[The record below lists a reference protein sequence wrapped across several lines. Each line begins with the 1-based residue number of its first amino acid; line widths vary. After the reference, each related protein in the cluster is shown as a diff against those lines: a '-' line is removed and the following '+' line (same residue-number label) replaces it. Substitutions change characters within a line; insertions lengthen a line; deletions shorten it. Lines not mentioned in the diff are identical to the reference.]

1 MHIQPQYIPIADLR
15 FAPPAHIE
23 RIPVQETQVIMATV
37 LSRSD
42 GGLVRLL
49 INDLQVDVQL
59 PLLVQRGQ
67 QIPLKLTEANGQ
79 QVLEIPVE
87 FVESHTPISASL
99 RQSLPKQEVMQEALP
114 KLFQILSQ
122 EDAPP
127 HLQKAITQLQEQ
139 LPKVETFFNGAGIK
153 NALLNSGLFLERK
166 LLHADSSSPQKSQ
179 QNASD
184 NHNGQTPSSTEA
196 FRQDVKANLWRL
208 LQHLTGLVPQ
218 DSKPKAEIFKNNQAP
233 ITDRNAPPSTKEGPP
248 QHQQGGMQGK
258 QPENLADLLKAFSL
272 SRAKLVS
279 LKAAAPEEQNARS
292 MISNLNNGIA
302 IPRNLASISQDKPVT
317 GNPEQ
322 NTQPVADELSQSLQP
337 LPQRT
342 LTPSTSP
349 ENHLSKALL
358 AFIETANLAAGKAQP
373 QQPRMDNPNHN
384 ENVPI
389 KNQVTPEQSSQTSFL
404 KTTAD
409 VNTRQSALVDRPN
422 PSLPR
427 NTDLQSLN
435 LASSTPKSMTSGQ
448 NDASALAA
456 ARQADSLN
464 PSSQRT
470 TELQNLNLA
479 SSTPKPVT
487 SGQNDA
493 SALAAARQADSLNP
507 SLQQRNVDLQN
518 LNLAS
523 STPKPTAGGQNDA
536 SALTTARQLVEA
548 ALGRIELTQLASLP
562 REGAQ
567 HIFTEIVA
575 NYPFLWVIPLQIRI
589 DQDIKKQTGETPA
602 PHWSVALTLDLGD
615 LGRMDALLWQEKTA
629 VSASLWTEK
638 AETRTLLRDRLPL
651 LQSFLQEAGIAVG
664 NLSLHEGSAPIRAD
678 EPHVDANNLVNLFL

>member
-208 LQHLTGLVPQ
+208 LQHLTGPVPQ

-272 SRAKLVS
+272 SRAKPVS

-358 AFIETANLAAGKAQP
+358 AFIETANLAAMGKAQP

-435 LASSTPKSMTSGQ
+435 LASSTPKSM
-448 NDASALAA
+448 
-456 ARQADSLN
+456 
-464 PSSQRT
+464 
-470 TELQNLNLA
+470 
-479 SSTPKPVT
+479 T

>member
-1 MHIQPQYIPIADLR
+1 LR
-15 FAPPAHIE
+15 FAPPSHIE
-23 RIPVQETQVIMATV
+23 RTPVQETQAIMATV

-79 QVLEIPVE
+79 QVLEIPAE

-99 RQSLPKQEVMQEALP
+99 RQSLPKQEAMQEVLP
-114 KLFQILSQ
+114 KLFQLLSQ
-122 EDAPP
+122 EGAPP

-153 NALLNSGLFLERK
+153 NALLNSGVFLERK

-179 QNASD
+179 HNAGNNRNSQN
-184 NHNGQTPSSTEA
+184 PSSTES

-218 DSKPKAEIFKNNQAP
+218 GSKPKAEIFKNNQAP

-248 QHQQGGMQGK
+248 QHQQGVMQGK
-258 QPENLADLLKAFSL
+258 QPENLADLLKSFSL
-272 SRAKLVS
+272 SGAKPES
-279 LKAAAPEEQNARS
+279 LKAAAPEEQNTHS
-292 MISNLNNGIA
+292 VISNLNNGIA
-302 IPRNLASISQDKPVT
+302 MSRNLAFVSQDKPVT
-317 GNPEQ
+317 ANPEQ
-322 NTQPVADELSQSLQP
+322 NTQTAADDLKQSLQQP
-337 LPQRT
+337 PQRRV
-342 LTPSTSP
+342 LTPSTP
-349 ENHLSKALL
+349 PADENHLSKALL

-422 PSLPR
+422 PS
-427 NTDLQSLN
+427 
-435 LASSTPKSMTSGQ
+435 
-448 NDASALAA
+448 
-456 ARQADSLN
+456 
-464 PSSQRT
+464 SQRT
-470 TELQNLNLA
+470 TE
-479 SSTPKPVT
+479 
-487 SGQNDA
+487 
-493 SALAAARQADSLNP
+493 
-507 SLQQRNVDLQN
+507 LQN

-562 REGAQ
+562 RGGAQ

>member
-208 LQHLTGLVPQ
+208 LQHLTGPVPQ

-358 AFIETANLAAGKAQP
+358 AFIETANLAAMGKAQP

-487 SGQNDA
+487 S
-493 SALAAARQADSLNP
+493 
-507 SLQQRNVDLQN
+507 
-518 LNLAS
+518 
-523 STPKPTAGGQNDA
+523 GQNDA

>member
-493 SALAAARQADSLNP
+493 SAL
-507 SLQQRNVDLQN
+507 
-518 LNLAS
+518 
-523 STPKPTAGGQNDA
+523 
-536 SALTTARQLVEA
+536 TTARQLVEA

>member
-208 LQHLTGLVPQ
+208 LQHLTGPVPQ

-272 SRAKLVS
+272 SRAKPVS

-358 AFIETANLAAGKAQP
+358 AFIETANLAAMGKAQP

-389 KNQVTPEQSSQTSFL
+389 KNQV
-404 KTTAD
+404 
-409 VNTRQSALVDRPN
+409 N
-422 PSLPR
+422 
-427 NTDLQSLN
+427 
-435 LASSTPKSMTSGQ
+435 
-448 NDASALAA
+448 
-456 ARQADSLN
+456 ARA
-464 PSSQRT
+464 
-470 TELQNLNLA
+470 
-479 SSTPKPVT
+479 
-487 SGQNDA
+487 
-493 SALAAARQADSLNP
+493 
-507 SLQQRNVDLQN
+507 
-518 LNLAS
+518 
-523 STPKPTAGGQNDA
+523 
-536 SALTTARQLVEA
+536 
-548 ALGRIELTQLASLP
+548 
-562 REGAQ
+562 
-567 HIFTEIVA
+567 
-575 NYPFLWVIPLQIRI
+575 
-589 DQDIKKQTGETPA
+589 
-602 PHWSVALTLDLGD
+602 
-615 LGRMDALLWQEKTA
+615 
-629 VSASLWTEK
+629 
-638 AETRTLLRDRLPL
+638 
-651 LQSFLQEAGIAVG
+651 
-664 NLSLHEGSAPIRAD
+664 
-678 EPHVDANNLVNLFL
+678 